1 MATAYKTN
9 QVSGTASVSTFA
21 TLYNTATA
29 GKTAVISTLGVCN
42 TASTAVTVRIG
53 MASTEGTPAASEW
66 ILYDRSVPANDT
78 LLLTIGLA
86 MQNTEYLRVSSSAS
100 TATFFASIAEIS

>member
-1 MATAYKTN
+1 MAIAYKSN

-21 TLYNTATA
+21 TLYDTSAA
-29 GKTAVISTLGVCN
+29 GKTAVVSTLGVCN
-42 TASTAVTVRIG
+42 TASTAVTVRVG
-53 MASTEGTPAASEW
+53 MANAAGTPAASEW

-86 MQNTEYLRVSSSAS
+86 MQNAEYLRVSSSAS
-100 TATFFASIAEIS
+100 TCAFFASIAEIS